1 MKVFSSITVVKNK
14 LQNKMENQLLNDC
27 LVTYIEKELFLQVKN
42 DVVISRF
49 QAMTDLMVIL

>member
-14 LQNKMENQLLNDC
+14 VQNKMENQLLNDC
-27 LVTYIEKELFLQVKN
+27 FVTYIEKELFLQVKN

-49 QAMTDLMVIL
+49 QAMIDLMVIL